1 MTSIPHSATAVACA
15 NIAFIKY
22 WGQQD
27 ANLVLPTNGSI
38 SMNIDGCLTE
48 TTVRCDPEL
57 ERDHVLLAM
66 HGGEEMPASGRPYE
80 RVMQQIN
87 RLRAL
92 AGVTMPVEVRSR
104 NNFPADAGI
113 ASSAAAFAAL
123 TRAAVAAFQLE
134 VNERELSRLTR
145 LSGSGSACRSIPA
158 GFVEWY
164 NDGTDQGSYA
174 EQIAPPDH
182 WDLVDIVAVVNT
194 QAKHVSS
201 TRGHDLVHTSAY
213 FAARLSEIN
222 ARLHEVRRAIAE
234 RDLERLGRAAEAD
247 AMSMHVVA
255 MTANPA
261 TMYWQPAT
269 LTVMQAVQRWR
280 VQDNLPSY
288 WTIDAGPNVHVL
300 CAASDAPEVEA
311 RLCELSAVQW
321 TIANAPGHEARLVG

>member
-1 MTSIPHSATAVACA
+1 MTTNPPSATAVACA

-22 WGQQD
+22 WGQRD
-27 ANLVLPTNGSI
+27 ASLTLPTNGSI
-38 SMNIDGCLTE
+38 SMNLDGCLTE

-57 ERDHVLLAM
+57 ERDAVWLAL
-66 HGGEEMPASGRPYE
+66 HGGEEVPASGRPYE
-80 RVMQQIN
+80 RVIQHIN
-87 RLRAL
+87 RLRDL
-92 AGVTMPVEVRSR
+92 AGISTPVEVRSR
-104 NNFPADAGI
+104 NNFPSDAGI

-123 TRAAVAAFQLE
+123 TRAAVAAFELDIDE
-134 VNERELSRLTR
+134 HELSRLTR

-164 NDGTDQGSYA
+164 DDGSELGSYA

-194 QAKHVSS
+194 QAKNVSS
-201 TRGHDLVHTSAY
+201 TRGHDLAPTSAY
-213 FAARLSEIN
+213 FPARLSEIP
-222 ARLHEVRRAIAE
+222 ARLNEVREAIFT

-255 MTANPA
+255 MTATPS

-280 VQDNLPSY
+280 VQDNLHSY
-288 WTIDAGPNVHVL
+288 WTIDAGPNVHVI
-300 CAASDAPEVEA
+300 CSAKDAPEVEA

-321 TIANAPGHEARLVG
+321 TIANGPGAAARLVG